1 MAIML
6 TVDQI
11 PAFWEAIKFA
21 SVNADQV
28 EEEFRGKYFNRLL
41 YQLLSGKAQCFVELS
56 SDRRLR
62 AVAIT
67 KVMTDEI
74 RDESTLLI
82 SCLYAFEKRDKSTWS
97 NDLKALYQFAKR
109 SDCRTITCWAT
120 NEGVVELAE
129 YVGMKQRFK
138 SFIMEVI

>member
-21 SVNADQV
+21 SANADQV

-62 AVAIT
+62 AMAIT

-74 RDESTLLI
+74 RDESTLLV
-82 SCLYAFEKRDKSTWS
+82 SCLYAFEKRDKSIWS
-97 NDLKALYQFAKR
+97 DDMKALYQFAKK
-109 SDCRTITCWAT
+109 SNCRTITCWAT
-120 NEGVVELAE
+120 NEKIVELCK
-129 YVGMKQRFK
+129 YVGMNQRFE
-138 SFIMEVI
+138 SFVMEVI

>member
-21 SVNADQV
+21 SINVDQV

-41 YQLLSGKAQCFVELS
+41 YQLLSGKAQCFVELN
-56 SDRRLR
+56 SDRKLR

-82 SCLYAFEKRDKSTWS
+82 SCVYAFEKRDKSTWD
-97 NDLKALYQFAKR
+97 NDMKALYQFAKR
-109 SDCRTITCWAT
+109 SNCKIITCWAAT
-120 NEGVVELAE
+120 EKVAELVEQL
-129 YVGMKQRFK
+129 GMKERFK